1 MRIMMLGSGTGSMR
15 NLFKSALAI
24 GLWLFAMGRAFGQ
37 EFQGVGTVVDVN
49 PEGIVILDH
58 EEIKGFMPPMQMPFP
73 VAQPDLL
80 KDLKPG
86 DRVRF
91 TVVAVGRMRGMITQI
106 AKAEAKREKVAIMAP
121 DFALPD
127 LSGRTI
133 HLSEFKGKPILL
145 NFWATWCPP
154 CRTEMPSL
162 ERAYQDYK
170 GKGLVV
176 LTINIDQRSPSRVE
190 AFVKEYSLTF
200 PILLDP
206 EWTAA
211 EAYRVFG
218 RVPTTYLINR
228 AGEIVAE
235 AGGLDWT
242 GPVARNALEALL
254 R

>member
-1 MRIMMLGSGTGSMR
+1 MRILTLGLTV
-15 NLFKSALAI
+15 
-24 GLWLFAMGRAFGQ
+24 GLWLFAMGKASGQ
-37 EFQGVGTVVDVN
+37 EFQGVGTVIDVN
-49 PEGIVILDH
+49 PEGIIVLNH
-58 EEIKGFMPPMQMPFP
+58 GEIEGFMPPMQMPFP

-91 TVVAVGRMRGMITQI
+91 TVVAVGRMRGVITEI
-106 AKAEAKREKVAIMAP
+106 AKAEAKREKVAIVAP

-127 LSGRTI
+127 LSGRI
-133 HLSEFKGKPILL
+133 IRLSEFKGKPILL
-145 NFWATWCPP
+145 NFWATWCLP

-162 ERAYQDYK
+162 ERAYQDYH

-176 LTINIDQRSPSRVE
+176 LTINIDQGSPSRVE
-190 AFVKEYSLTF
+190 AFAKAHRLPF

-206 EWTAA
+206 EWKAA

-235 AGGLDWT
+235 AGELDWM
-242 GPVARNALEALL
+242 GPRARNALEALL